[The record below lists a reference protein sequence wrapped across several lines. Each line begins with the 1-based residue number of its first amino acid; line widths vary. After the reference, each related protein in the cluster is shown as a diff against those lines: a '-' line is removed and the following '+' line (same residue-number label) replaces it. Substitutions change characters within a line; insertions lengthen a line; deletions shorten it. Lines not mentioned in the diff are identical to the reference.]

1 MSLLRLP
8 RFHCYEGG
16 SPGGIG
22 GVGTSGPGSAA
33 GIGGGPDPGMGM
45 GMGGMMASNPGGFPD
60 YGGSAIAAAAEVARA
75 QEQAKV
81 QAKALQDFMDSL
93 KGLLPNWAK
102 SLVDIGKASAE
113 LGKAYGIDPSQAASA
128 ANALARGND
137 PDAVYRALRN
147 NLGVPEETVPDKS
160 NDPKS
165 DAFWEQFVEEWK
177 TAKDNIK
184 ANDQFKKDMLAPAF
198 DTYKNRLS
206 GLSREPGFAPI
217 NVKFGDFETSFNTRR
232 SMDNAQNILSGELA
246 RTDIMQP
253 KSAEMDY
260 LGQLMGLAKWQQEMK
275 NKTNWTSNQKR
286 PDDQGSWL
294 DVINDT
300 LKVVKTGKDVWDLF

>member
-1 MSLLRLP
+1 MKKPFSL
-8 RFHCYEGG
+8 F
-16 SPGGIG
+16 
-22 GVGTSGPGSAA
+22 
-33 GIGGGPDPGMGM
+33 
-45 GMGGMMASNPGGFPD
+45 
-60 YGGSAIAAAAEVARA
+60 
-75 QEQAKV
+75 
-81 QAKALQDFMDSL
+81 L

-147 NLGVPEETVPDKS
+147 NLGIPEGTVSDKS